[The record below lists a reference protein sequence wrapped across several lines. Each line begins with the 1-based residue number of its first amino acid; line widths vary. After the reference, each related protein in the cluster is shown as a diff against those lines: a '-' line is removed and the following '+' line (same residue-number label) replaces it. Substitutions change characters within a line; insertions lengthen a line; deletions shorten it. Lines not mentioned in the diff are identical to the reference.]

1 MAENLCEAH
10 LECARLSASL
20 ELLDAVSK
28 LTRSVSEGDSTGDFP
43 TPSLT
48 LRVSQPVL
56 KQPSVGLIG
65 SESITRFRSMAD
77 LLQERLRE
85 FTDLVLVQTQ
95 LRSRVDQQ
103 VDLPETTAWQSVL
116 SQAQTE
122 LEQCGQSFWNWAT
135 PQTLQELRD
144 VAETALRDSASLIVE
159 TLHIPNQTAVER
171 KLQHYE
177 VELQLLR
184 RLGVIC
190 SEASSEDELL
200 QRATT
205 LIADTLF
212 PDNCGFLL
220 LYSARGVLV
229 THPSFVLSDPNV
241 SRSDKALGVGITG
254 QVAQTGIARRVG
266 DVSLE
271 PGYLAADSRTRSELC
286 LPMKINSIVVG
297 VLNVESDQQ
306 NAFSD
311 NDERLAGTVVDL
323 VCNALERLRLE
334 QAARQSEQHFALFM
348 QHLPGLAWIK
358 DDRGRYVFAN
368 AGAEKAFGISLSQLA
383 GKTDDEVF
391 PAETAAQ
398 FKENDSLALKSATE
412 IRTIEQ
418 LKHKDDIVHQ
428 SIVSKFSLPHSNGT
442 SLFVGGVA
450 FDITEH
456 KQAEETLRKV
466 SAFRETIVRT
476 AAEGICVC
484 HAISEFP
491 YVTFLVWN
499 ERMTELTG
507 YTIEEIS
514 RLGWYQAMYPDPEL
528 QQRAIHRMSEMRV
541 GNDMRA
547 EEWEITRKD
556 GVRRTVAIS
565 TSIVEME
572 ENSVCVMAV
581 MHDVTERKR
590 GDEILR
596 VSESRYRLT
605 AELASSFSYQATI
618 AADYQVTF
626 QWVGGHFEDVTG
638 YRPEDLNGQNWF
650 ALIPIED
657 QSRILEQVA
666 GLNSP
671 ETDLSNPLEVRI
683 QTRAGEERWLRSV
696 VHVELP
702 SKPGEAITIFG
713 AALDITEQKQSERTL
728 QMMQFSVDI
737 SSDAIFWVA
746 PDARILYANEAASQ
760 RLGYSIDEL
769 LQKSVFDFD
778 PDFPAV
784 AWPDHWAELK
794 QRRSMVFESRNQ
806 AKDGQ
811 IIEVE
816 INANYV
822 NFDGQEFNF
831 ASSRDITVR
840 KRQEALLRGQNQ
852 VLEMIAANSPLEDT
866 LTALLRQIEAQSPEM
881 LCSILLLNDA
891 GTHLYH
897 GAAPSLPDE
906 YTRAIDGVPI
916 GPTEGSCGTAAFRRE
931 PVIVEDIEHDPLW
944 ANYRETALPH
954 RLHACWSVP
963 IIDGQNQVL
972 GTFAIYYQH
981 PCLPIDRHWELI
993 AFATRSAAIAIT
1005 QRREQVALREIEERF
1020 KSFMDQRPVVA
1031 WIKDDEFR
1039 FRYANLALGQL
1050 FQSSVSEVL
1059 GRTDYDLYNKES
1071 ADITRANDRLVLE
1084 SGKILEAIEQVPGA
1098 DGRMRSWL
1106 VQKFPLHRTGKQTW
1120 TGGTAVDVTARRE
1133 AEEAEDA
1140 LRQSKSRFRQL
1151 VEASPNAIV
1160 MAAADGNIVFTNLK
1174 TQQLLGYTADEM
1186 KGQPVELL
1194 LPERFRANHPTL
1206 RSAFLANPSTRQ
1218 MGAERELFAR
1228 HKNGQEVSVEIG
1240 LTPIERSDGLFIL
1253 ATVTDI
1259 THRKRTETALR
1270 ENEERFRLLFEG
1282 ANDAIFWAN
1291 ASTGVLTNCNPA
1303 AESLL
1308 GRDRSEIIGQPQ
1320 STLHPPEELERYG
1333 AMFRQ
1338 HASSKSKE
1346 PFELEVVRKD
1356 GRRVAVSISPS
1367 VTVISGQPIIQGIFR
1382 DISERKRSEET
1393 IQRVLDA
1400 IAPTT
1405 GQAFFSTLVKFLCDV
1420 CHVKYVVAGAISP
1433 SDAHEIQTIAV
1444 SHRGEPVNNFSYDT
1458 RNTPCEQ
1465 VIGRSI
1471 CFVPINVQQE
1481 FPKDQMLEEMGIDSY
1496 LGIPLWSSEGKPL
1509 GLIVLLNDRPFLEP
1523 EQTQVILK
1531 VVAARCGVELERQRG
1546 EKLRQQSEERLL
1558 AVVRHAPNVAI
1569 QWYDLEGRVKL
1580 WNEASE
1586 AMFGFT
1592 AAEAAGK
1599 TLDQL
1604 IQTPEEHAI
1613 FIETLASIIRT
1624 KMTVGPIKYT
1634 FHRSNGEL
1642 GTCLSNIFMIPGDD
1656 QSNWFVRMDVDVTE
1670 QKRIEA
1676 EMSLRQRDL
1685 LHASRLNAIGQM
1697 VAGLSHEVAQPLN
1710 AISNFA
1716 TASHRLLESDTSE
1729 KLETLKEYVQAIVD
1743 QSRRSAAILRR
1754 LRDFSRRTPTQK
1766 DQCDLNQILLESFE
1780 LVSPELRR
1788 NNTRVRLEL
1797 STTLPFML
1805 ADRIQIQQ
1813 VVINLLTN
1821 AMDALGNQS
1830 PERRQ
1835 ITIRSRDEVEFVVF
1849 EVEDSG
1855 PGIPP
1860 EVAQRLFEPFFTT
1873 KSEGMGIGLNICETI
1888 VRDHGGK
1895 IAAVSNKLSGATFRI
1910 QLPFQLNE
1918 DVTS

>member
-1 MAENLCEAH
+1 MSEA
-10 LECARLSASL
+10 
-20 ELLDAVSK
+20 
-28 LTRSVSEGDSTGDFP
+28 RSVKQIVDGTVGDHARTSPQMFP
-43 TPSLT
+43 
-48 LRVSQPVL
+48 
-56 KQPSVGLIG
+56 
-65 SESITRFRSMAD
+65 
-77 LLQERLRE
+77 
-85 FTDLVLVQTQ
+85 
-95 LRSRVDQQ
+95 DQQ
-103 VDLPETTAWQSVL
+103 VGDQSLPASKM
-116 SQAQTE
+116 
-122 LEQCGQSFWNWAT
+122 
-135 PQTLQELRD
+135 RD
-144 VAETALRDSASLIVE
+144 ALTQFEI
-159 TLHIPNQTAVER
+159 
-171 KLQHYE
+171 
-177 VELQLLR
+177 ELQLLR
-184 RLGVIC
+184 QLAAIC
-190 SEASSEDELL
+190 AEASSEDELL

-205 LIADTLF
+205 LIANTLF
-212 PDNCGFLL
+212 PDNCGFLML
-220 LYSARGVLV
+220 DADRNVLV
-229 THPSFVLSDPNV
+229 THPAFVLSDPNV
-241 SRSDKALGVGITG
+241 CRSDKALGVGITG

-286 LPMKINSIVVG
+286 LPMKINSTVVG

-306 NAFSD
+306 NAFTES
-311 NDERLAGTVVDL
+311 DERLASTVVDL
-323 VCNALERLRLE
+323 VGNALARLRLE
-334 QAARQSEQHFALFM
+334 RNARESEQHFALFM

-368 AGAEKAFGISLSQLA
+368 AAAEQAFGISLSQLA
-383 GKTDDEVF
+383 NKTDDELF
-391 PAETAAQ
+391 PAETAAL
-398 FKENDSLALKSATE
+398 FKENDSLALTSSTE
-412 IRTIEQ
+412 VRTIEL
-418 LKHKDDIVHQ
+418 LKHDDGLVHH
-428 SIVSKFSLPHSNGT
+428 SIVSKFSLPSSTSN

-450 FDITEH
+450 IDITEH
-456 KQAEETLRKV
+456 KQAEETVRKI
-466 SAFRETIVRT
+466 SAFRETIVRM

-499 ERMTELTG
+499 ERMTDLTG
-507 YTIEEIS
+507 YTIEEINQ
-514 RLGWYQAMYPDPEL
+514 LGWYQTMYPDPDL
-528 QQRAIHRMSEMRV
+528 QQSAINRMSEMRE

-581 MHDVTERKR
+581 MLDVTERKR
-590 GDEILR
+590 GDEALR
-596 VSESRYRLT
+596 VSESRYRLIT
-605 AELASSFSYQATI
+605 ELASSFSYQATI

-713 AALDITEQKQSERTL
+713 AALDITERKQSERTL

-760 RLGYSIDEL
+760 RVGYSIDEL

-778 PDFPAV
+778 PDFPKE
-784 AWPDHWAELK
+784 AWPTHWEELK
-794 QRRSMVFESRNQ
+794 QRRSMVFESRHQ

-811 IIEVE
+811 ILGVE

-831 ASSRDITVR
+831 ASSRDITERKRLEQSLRLTQFSIDHAADSVFWIAPNAEILYVNEAACRTLGYTREEMVGKTVHDIDPNFPASAWPAYWKELQERKTFTFESDHQIKDGSFIQTEVTVNHIEYLGREYNCAMMRDITVR

-906 YTRAIDGVPI
+906 YTQAINGVPI

-931 PVIVEDIEHDPLW
+931 PVIVEDIEFDPLW
-944 ANYRETALPH
+944 ANYRAAALPH

-963 IIDGQNQVL
+963 IVDAKNQVL

-993 AFATRSAAIAIT
+993 AIATRSAAIAIT

-1020 KSFMDQRPVVA
+1020 KSFMDQSPVVA

-1059 GRTDYDLYNKES
+1059 GRTDYDLYNEEA

-1084 SGKILEAIEQVPGA
+1084 SGKTLEAIEQVPGA

-1106 VQKFPLHRTGKQTW
+1106 VQKFPLYRTGKRTW

-1133 AEEAEDA
+1133 AEDA
-1140 LRQSKSRFRQL
+1140 LLQSESRFRQL

-1206 RSAFLANPSTRQ
+1206 RSAFLANPSTRP

-1228 HKNGQEVSVEIG
+1228 HKNGQEVPVEIG

-1303 AESLL
+1303 AEALL

-1670 QKRIEA
+1670 QKRFEA

-1716 TASHRLLESDTSE
+1716 MASHRLLESDSPE
-1729 KLETLKEYVQAIVD
+1729 KLETLKEYVQAIMD

-1821 AMDALGNQS
+1821 AMDALGSQS

-1860 EVAQRLFEPFFTT
+1860 DVAQRLFEPFFTT

-1895 IAAVSNKLSGATFRI
+1895 IAAVPNKLGGATFRI
-1910 QLPFQLNE
+1910 QLAFQLNE
-1918 DVTS
+1918 GVTS